1 MTKQV
6 SLSSISH
13 SHLVLRDKLQKESLV
28 KGHQKNA
35 SKQDEKRLKEACAE
49 FESLFIYQLMKQMRK
64 TIVKSGLTGGGKGE
78 EIFTSMMDEE
88 LSKQMSSRQGLGLK
102 DVLIEQLT
110 GRREN
115 ILPESIAT
123 QNYSKNE
130 AVHKSGHPFILPVL
144 GEISSNYGWRKDP
157 FTGKRDFHHGIDI
170 ASPSGSEVFATGA
183 GRVVFNGWKEG
194 YGRMVEI
201 EHKDGLSTIYAHN
214 SKNLVK
220 EGEKVD
226 RYQPIALV
234 GNSGKSTG
242 PHLHY
247 EVRENGEPIN
257 PTKLTH
263 IGTRRWYADR
273 F

>member
-13 SHLVLRDKLQKESLV
+13 LVLRDKLQEENLV
-28 KGHQKNA
+28 KGHQKDE

-78 EIFTSMMDEE
+78 EIFTGMMDEE
-88 LSKQMSSRQGLGLK
+88 LSKQMSSKQGLGLK

-130 AVHKSGHPFILPVL
+130 TAHKSGHPFILPVL

-194 YGRMVEI
+194 YCTMVEI

-220 EGEKVD
+220 EGERVD

>member
-1 MTKQV
+1 MKQ
-6 SLSSISH
+6 
-13 SHLVLRDKLQKESLV
+13 
-28 KGHQKNA
+28 HQQDE
-35 SKQDEKRLKEACAE
+35 SKQDEKRLKDACAE
-49 FESLFIYQLMKQMRK
+49 FESLFIYQMVKQMRR
-64 TIVKSGLTGGGKGE
+64 TIVKSGLNDGGKGE

-102 DVLIEQLT
+102 DVLMEQLT
-110 GRREN
+110 GRREK
-115 ILPESIAT
+115 ILPRGIAAW
-123 QNYSKNE
+123 NYSKNTDVQKRE
-130 AVHKSGHPFILPVL
+130 HPFLLPVI
-144 GEISSNYGWRKDP
+144 GEISSAYGWRKDP

-170 ASPSGSEVFATGA
+170 ASPSGSEVFATEG
-183 GRVVFNGWKEG
+183 GYVVFSGWKEG

-220 EGEKVD
+220 EGENVN
-226 RYQPIALV
+226 RNQTIALV

-247 EVRENGEPIN
+247 EVRENGKPIN

-263 IGTRRWYADR
+263 MSMRR
-273 F
+273 

>member
-1 MTKQV
+1 M
-6 SLSSISH
+6 
-13 SHLVLRDKLQKESLV
+13 
-28 KGHQKNA
+28 KGHQKDE
-35 SKQDEKRLKEACAE
+35 SRQDEKRLKEACAE
-49 FESLFIYQLMKQMRK
+49 FESLFNYQIVKQMRK
-64 TIVKSGLTGGGKGE
+64 TIVKSGLTSGGKGE

-88 LSKQMSSRQGLGLK
+88 LSMQMSSRQGLGLK
-102 DVLIEQLT
+102 DVLMEQLA
-110 GRREN
+110 GRQEK
-115 ILPESIAT
+115 ILPRSIAAS
-123 QNYSKNE
+123 NYSKNG
-130 AVHKSGHPFILPVL
+130 AAHKSESHVVLPVL
-144 GEISSNYGWRKDP
+144 GEISSAYGWRKDP

-220 EGEKVD
+220 EGERVD

-263 IGTRRWYADR
+263 IGVRRWYADR